1 LQSLPH
7 NTFKGGGV
15 QCGRHLVEED
25 IEKAAKETLEV
36 TLKGISLLHRWNVL
50 KELKEPIYDVC

>member
-1 LQSLPH
+1 
-7 NTFKGGGV
+7 
-15 QCGRHLVEED
+15 VEED